1 MYKIIKILIV
11 ITLLL
16 GSAITYINP
25 IASAEEDSN
34 WNKIKQRGELRVG
47 LSADYAPL
55 EFEKIKMVKLIMQ
68 VSILS

>member
-25 IASAEEDSN
+25 IASAEDDSN

-47 LSADYAPL
+47 LSADYAP
-55 EFEKIKMVKLIMQ
+55 FRI
-68 VSILS
+68 

>member
-34 WNKIKQRGELRVG
+34 GTRLNNVVNFVL
-47 LSADYAPL
+47 DYL
-55 EFEKIKMVKLIMQ
+55 LIMH
-68 VSILS
+68 L

>member
-25 IASAEEDSN
+25 IASAEDDSN
-34 WNKIKQRGELRVG
+34 WNKIKQRGELRV
-47 LSADYAPL
+47 
-55 EFEKIKMVKLIMQ
+55 
-68 VSILS
+68 

>member
-55 EFEKIKMVKLIMQ
+55 ELSLIH
-68 VSILS
+68 I

>member
-25 IASAEEDSN
+25 IASAEE
-34 WNKIKQRGELRVG
+34 KILIGTRLNNVVNFV
-47 LSADYAPL
+47 LDYL
-55 EFEKIKMVKLIMQ
+55 LIMH
-68 VSILS
+68 L